1 MTFQDISHVINGTEL
16 RYPSL
21 NASRVS
27 ENAMAQNE
35 SQNLHFVQSTV
46 A

>member
-1 MTFQDISHVINGTEL
+1 MTFQDLSHVINGTEL
-16 RYPSL
+16 RYASL
-21 NASRVS
+21 HASRVS
-27 ENAMAQNE
+27 ENPMAQNE

>member
-1 MTFQDISHVINGTEL
+1 MSHDLSRPISREQWYRIKI
-16 RYPSL
+16 
-21 NASRVS
+21 RVS
-27 ENAMAQNE
+27 EKAMAQNE